1 MGRGN
6 SRYLDE
12 VMSRPQELSSEF
24 VRALQEVVGAGHVLT
39 DDLDAYGTDWT
50 GRFIGS
56 PSVVVRP
63 ATTSEVSQVLQL
75 CSKHN
80 VAVVPQG
87 GNTGLVGGTVADEGH
102 VIVSTRRLNSLG
114 PVDAVSQQ
122 ISVGAGVT
130 VEQVHEAS
138 KIHGL
143 RYAVDFGARGSA
155 TIGGTIAT
163 NAGGINVLRFGST
176 RHQVVGIEAVLP
188 NGDVIEHMAGL
199 MKDNTGYDL
208 ASLMCGSEGTL
219 GIVTAARLRLLPLH
233 STKTTVLLGCD
244 STQEVVNVVQGIR
257 QQFDSLDAAELFYAD
272 GANLVAQ
279 AFNVAIPFTAS
290 VYLLLEFSADVDL
303 ASDIERHLV
312 QSNFSGP
319 SAVAQD
325 ELGRARLWRLREEH
339 TAAISTHG
347 VPHKFDVTVAV
358 SNLPDFI
365 GETRQRI
372 FETHADWTVF
382 IFGHAA
388 DGNMHVN
395 VLGPSATDE
404 LVDEIVLQVVAEFN
418 GSISAEHGIGSAKKK
433 WLSLSR
439 SHNEIAMMKAIKGAI
454 DPQGMMNPNTLF
466 VT

>member
-1 MGRGN
+1 MT
-6 SRYLDE
+6 
-12 VMSRPQELSSEF
+12 SRPQTLSSEF
-24 VRALQEVVGAGHVLT
+24 VESLQQVVGDAHVLT
-39 DDLDAYGTDWT
+39 DDLAGYGTDWT
-50 GRFIGS
+50 GRFIGT

-63 ATTSEVSQVLQL
+63 ANTSEVSHILQL
-75 CSKHN
+75 CSKFN
-80 VAVVPQG
+80 IAVVPQG
-87 GNTGLVGGTVADEGH
+87 GNTGLVGGTLASEGH

-114 PVDAVSQQ
+114 PVDAASQQ
-122 ISVGAGVT
+122 ISVGAGAT
-130 VEQVHEAS
+130 VEQVHEAAKS
-138 KIHGL
+138 HGL

-199 MKDNTGYDL
+199 IKDNTGYDI
-208 ASLMCGSEGTL
+208 ASLLCGSEGTL
-219 GIVTAARLRLLPLH
+219 GIVTAVRLRLLPLH
-233 STKTTVLLGCD
+233 TSRTTVLLGCD
-244 STQEVVNVVQGIR
+244 STEEVVHVVQGIR

-272 GANLVAQ
+272 GANLVAE
-279 AFNVAIPFTAS
+279 AFNVAIPFVAP

-303 ASDIERHLV
+303 ASDIERHLA
-312 QSNFSGP
+312 QSNFAGL

-358 SNLPDFI
+358 SDLPKFI
-365 GETRQRI
+365 VKTRQRI
-372 FETHADWTVF
+372 SETNADWKVF

-395 VLGPSATDE
+395 VLGPTATDE
-404 LVDEIVLQVVAEFN
+404 LVDEVVLQVVAEFK

-439 SHNEIAMMKAIKGAI
+439 SQNEIVMMKAIKGAI

-466 VT
+466 AM

>member
-1 MGRGN
+1 MT
-6 SRYLDE
+6 
-12 VMSRPQELSSEF
+12 SRPQALSSEF
-24 VRALQEVVGAGHVLT
+24 VVSLQQVVGDAHVLT
-39 DDLDAYGTDWT
+39 DDLAGYGTDWT
-50 GRFIGS
+50 GRFIGA

-63 ATTSEVSQVLQL
+63 ANTSEVSHILQL

-80 VAVVPQG
+80 IAVVPQG
-87 GNTGLVGGTVADEGH
+87 GNTGLVGGTLASEGH

-114 PVDAVSQQ
+114 PVDAASQQ

-130 VEQVHEAS
+130 VEQVHEAAKS
-138 KIHGL
+138 HGL

-199 MKDNTGYDL
+199 IKDNTGYDI
-208 ASLMCGSEGTL
+208 ASLLCGSEGTL

-233 STKTTVLLGCD
+233 TSRTTVLLGCD
-244 STQEVVNVVQGIR
+244 STEEVVHVVQRIR
-257 QQFDSLDAAELFYAD
+257 QQFDSLDAAELFYSD
-272 GANLVAQ
+272 GANLVAE
-279 AFNVAIPFTAS
+279 AFNVAIPFVAP

-303 ASDIERHLV
+303 ASDIESHLA
-312 QSNFSGP
+312 QSNFAGL

-325 ELGRARLWRLREEH
+325 ELGRAKLWRLREEH
-339 TAAISTHG
+339 TAAISMHG

-358 SNLPDFI
+358 SDLSEFI
-365 GETRQRI
+365 EKTRQRI
-372 FETHADWTVF
+372 SETNADWTVF

-404 LVDEIVLQVVAEFN
+404 LVDEVVLQVVAEFK

-466 VT
+466 AM

>member
-1 MGRGN
+1 VN
-6 SRYLDE
+6 
-12 VMSRPQELSSEF
+12 LSPEF
-24 VRALQEVVGAGHVLT
+24 VEALRLIVGGNNVLAE
-39 DDLDAYGTDWT
+39 DLASYGTDWT

-56 PSVVVRP
+56 PSLVVRP
-63 ATTSEVSQVLQL
+63 GSTSEVSQVMQL

-87 GNTGLVGGTVADEGH
+87 GNTGLVGGTLADDGQ
-102 VIVSTRRLNSLG
+102 IILSTSRINGIG

-130 VEQVHEAS
+130 VEQVQEAA
-138 KIHGL
+138 KQFGL

-163 NAGGINVLRFGST
+163 NAGGINVLRYGST
-176 RHQVVGIEAVLP
+176 RQQLVGVEAVLP
-188 NGDVIEHMAGL
+188 NGDVFEHMTGL
-199 MKDNTGYDL
+199 LKDNTGYDL
-208 ASLMCGSEGTL
+208 ASLLCGSEGTL
-219 GIVTAARLRLLPLH
+219 GIVTAARLRLVPRR
-233 STKTTVLLGCD
+233 TRRVTVLLGCN
-244 STQEVVNVVQGIR
+244 STEEVVEIVQGMR
-257 QQFDSLDAAELFYAD
+257 QHFDSLDAAELFYAD
-272 GANLVAQ
+272 GANLVAE
-279 AFNVAIPFTAS
+279 AFNVAIPFAAP
-290 VYLLLEFSADVDL
+290 VYLLVEFSADLDL
-303 ASDIERHLV
+303 ASDIERHLA
-312 QSNFSGP
+312 QSNFAGL

-325 ELGRARLWRLREEH
+325 DVGRARLWRLREEH
-339 TAAISTHG
+339 TAAISTNG

-358 SNLPDFI
+358 SDLPEFI
-365 GETRQRI
+365 VKTRQRI
-372 FETHADWTVF
+372 SETNADWTVF

-404 LVDEIVLQVVAEFN
+404 LVDEVVLQVVAEFK

-439 SHNEIAMMKAIKGAI
+439 SQNEIAMMKAIKGAI

-466 VT
+466 AM

>member
-1 MGRGN
+1 
-6 SRYLDE
+6 
-12 VMSRPQELSSEF
+12 

-39 DDLDAYGTDWT
+39 DDLAGYGTDWT

-63 ATTSEVSQVLQL
+63 ANTSEVSHILQL
-75 CSKHN
+75 CLRFN
-80 VAVVPQG
+80 IAVVPQG
-87 GNTGLVGGTVADEGH
+87 GNTGLVGGTLASEGH
-102 VIVSTRRLNSLG
+102 VIVSTLRLNSLG
-114 PVDAVSQQ
+114 PVDAASQQ

-130 VEQVHEAS
+130 VEQVHEAA
-138 KIHGL
+138 KNHGL

-199 MKDNTGYDL
+199 MKDNTGYDI
-208 ASLMCGSEGTL
+208 ASLLCGSEGTL

-233 STKTTVLLGCD
+233 TSRTTVLLGCG
-244 STQEVVNVVQGIR
+244 STEEVVHVVQGIR
-257 QQFDSLDAAELFYAD
+257 QQFDSLDAAELFFID
-272 GANLVAQ
+272 GANLVAE
-279 AFNVAIPFTAS
+279 AFSVAIPFAAP

-303 ASDIERHLV
+303 ASDIEQHLA
-312 QSNFSGP
+312 QSNFSGL

-325 ELGRARLWRLREEH
+325 ELGRVKLWRLREEH
-339 TAAISTHG
+339 TAAISTLG

-358 SNLPDFI
+358 SDLAKFNDVV
-365 GETRQRI
+365 RRRI
-372 FETHADWTVF
+372 AATNSQWTVY

>member
-1 MGRGN
+1 MT
-6 SRYLDE
+6 
-12 VMSRPQELSSEF
+12 SRPQALSSEF
-24 VRALQEVVGAGHVLT
+24 VESLQQVVGDAHVLT
-39 DDLDAYGTDWT
+39 DDLAGYGTDWT
-50 GRFIGS
+50 GRFIGA

-63 ATTSEVSQVLQL
+63 ANTYEVSHILQL

-80 VAVVPQG
+80 IAVVPQG
-87 GNTGLVGGTVADEGH
+87 GNTGLVGGTLASEGH

-114 PVDAVSQQ
+114 PVDATSQQ

-130 VEQVHEAS
+130 VEQVHEAAKS
-138 KIHGL
+138 HGL

-199 MKDNTGYDL
+199 IKDNTGYDI
-208 ASLMCGSEGTL
+208 ASLLCGSEGTL

-233 STKTTVLLGCD
+233 TSRTTVLLGCG
-244 STQEVVNVVQGIR
+244 STEEVVHVVQKIR
-257 QQFDSLDAAELFYAD
+257 QQFDSLDAAELFYED
-272 GANLVAQ
+272 GANLVAE
-279 AFNVAIPFTAS
+279 AFNVAIPFVAP

-303 ASDIERHLV
+303 ASDIESHLA
-312 QSNFSGP
+312 QSNFAGL

-325 ELGRARLWRLREEH
+325 ELGRAKLWRLREEH
-339 TAAISTHG
+339 TAAISMHG

-358 SNLPDFI
+358 SDLPKFI
-365 GETRQRI
+365 GKTRQGI
-372 FETHADWTVF
+372 SETNADWTVF

-404 LVDEIVLQVVAEFN
+404 LVDEVVLQVVADFK

-466 VT
+466 AM

>member
-1 MGRGN
+1 VIG
-6 SRYLDE
+6 E
-12 VMSRPQELSSEF
+12 
-24 VRALQEVVGAGHVLT
+24 AHVLT
-39 DDLDAYGTDWT
+39 DDLAGYGTDWT
-50 GRFIGS
+50 GRFVGA

-63 ATTSEVSQVLQL
+63 ANTSEVSHILQL

-80 VAVVPQG
+80 IAVVPQG
-87 GNTGLVGGTVADEGH
+87 GNTGLVGGTVASEGH

-114 PVDAVSQQ
+114 PVDAASQQ

-130 VEQVHEAS
+130 VEQVHEAAKS
-138 KIHGL
+138 HGL

-199 MKDNTGYDL
+199 IKDNTGYDI
-208 ASLMCGSEGTL
+208 ASLLCGSEGTL

-233 STKTTVLLGCD
+233 TSRTTILLGYG
-244 STQEVVNVVQGIR
+244 STEEVVRVVQKIR
-257 QQFDSLDAAELFYAD
+257 HQFDSLDAAELFYED
-272 GANLVAQ
+272 GANLVAE
-279 AFNVAIPFTAS
+279 AFNVAIPFVAP

-303 ASDIERHLV
+303 ASDIESHLA
-312 QSNFSGP
+312 QSNFAGL

-325 ELGRARLWRLREEH
+325 ELGRAKLWRLREEH
-339 TAAISTHG
+339 TAVISMHG

-358 SNLPDFI
+358 SDLPKFI
-365 GETRQRI
+365 EKTRQGI
-372 FETHADWTVF
+372 SETNADWTVF

-404 LVDEIVLQVVAEFN
+404 LVDEVVLQVVAEFK

-466 VT
+466 AM

>member
-1 MGRGN
+1 
-6 SRYLDE
+6 
-12 VMSRPQELSSEF
+12 
-24 VRALQEVVGAGHVLT
+24 
-39 DDLDAYGTDWT
+39 
-50 GRFIGS
+50 
-56 PSVVVRP
+56 
-63 ATTSEVSQVLQL
+63 
-75 CSKHN
+75 
-80 VAVVPQG
+80 VPQG
-87 GNTGLVGGTVADEGH
+87 GNTGLVGGTLASEGH

-114 PVDAVSQQ
+114 PVDAASQQ

-130 VEQVHEAS
+130 VEQVHEAAKS
-138 KIHGL
+138 HGL

-199 MKDNTGYDL
+199 MKDNTGYDI
-208 ASLMCGSEGTL
+208 ASLLCGSEGTL

-233 STKTTVLLGCD
+233 TSRTTVLLGCD
-244 STQEVVNVVQGIR
+244 STEEVVHVVQRIR

-272 GANLVAQ
+272 GANLVAE
-279 AFNVAIPFTAS
+279 AFNVAIPFVAP

-303 ASDIERHLV
+303 ASDIESHFA
-312 QSNFSGP
+312 QSNFAGL
-319 SAVAQD
+319 SAIAQD
-325 ELGRARLWRLREEH
+325 ELGRSKLWRLREEH

-358 SNLPDFI
+358 SDLPKFI
-365 GETRQRI
+365 VKTRQRI
-372 FETHADWTVF
+372 SETNADWKVF

-404 LVDEIVLQVVAEFN
+404 LVDEVVLQVVAEFK

-466 VT
+466 AM

>member
-1 MGRGN
+1 MTG
-6 SRYLDE
+6 
-12 VMSRPQELSSEF
+12 QENGPNSEF
-24 VRALQEVVGAGHVLT
+24 VDGLQRVVGVDHVLT
-39 DDLDAYGTDWT
+39 SDLNSYGTDWT

-87 GNTGLVGGTVADEGH
+87 GNTGLVGGTVADKGH

-358 SNLPDFI
+358 SDLPDFI

-404 LVDEIVLQVVAEFN
+404 LVDEVVLQVVAEFN

>member
-1 MGRGN
+1 VQVRLGRGN
-6 SRYLDE
+6 SGYLDQ
-12 VMSRPQELSSEF
+12 VSLNPEF
-24 VRALQEVVGAGHVLT
+24 VEALRLIVGGNNVLAE
-39 DDLDAYGTDWT
+39 DLASYGTDWT

-56 PSVVVRP
+56 PSLVVRP
-63 ATTSEVSQVLQL
+63 GSTSEVSQVMHL
-75 CSKHN
+75 CSQHN
-80 VAVVPQG
+80 VAVAPQG
-87 GNTGLVGGTVADEGH
+87 GNTGLVGGTLADDGQ
-102 VIVSTRRLNSLG
+102 IILSTSRIKWIGS
-114 PVDAVSQQ
+114 VDALSQQ

-130 VEQVHEAS
+130 VEQVQEAA
-138 KIHGL
+138 KQFDL

-199 MKDNTGYDL
+199 IKDNTGYDI
-208 ASLMCGSEGTL
+208 ASLLCGSEGTL
-219 GIVTAARLRLLPLH
+219 GIVTAARLRLVPRR
-233 STKTTVLLGCD
+233 TRRVTALLGCD
-244 STQEVVNVVQGIR
+244 STEEVVHVVQRIR

-272 GANLVAQ
+272 GANLVAE
-279 AFNVAIPFTAS
+279 AFNVAIPFVAP

-303 ASDIERHLV
+303 ASDIERHLA
-312 QSNFSGP
+312 QSNFAGL

-358 SNLPDFI
+358 SDLPKFI
-365 GETRQRI
+365 AKTRQRI
-372 FETHADWTVF
+372 SETNADWTVY

-395 VLGPSATDE
+395 VLGPLVTDE
-404 LVDEIVLQVVAEFN
+404 LVDEVVLQVVTEFK

-439 SHNEIAMMKAIKGAI
+439 SQNEIAMMKAIKGAI

-466 VT
+466 AM

>member
-1 MGRGN
+1 VQVRLGRGN
-6 SRYLDE
+6 SGYLDQ
-12 VMSRPQELSSEF
+12 VNLSPEF
-24 VRALQEVVGAGHVLT
+24 VEALRLVVGGNNVLAE
-39 DDLDAYGTDWT
+39 DLASYGTDWT

-56 PSVVVRP
+56 PSLVVRP
-63 ATTSEVSQVLQL
+63 GSTSEVSQVMHL
-75 CSKHN
+75 CSQHN

-87 GNTGLVGGTVADEGH
+87 GNTGLVGGTLADDGQ
-102 VIVSTRRLNSLG
+102 IILSTSRINWIGSI
-114 PVDAVSQQ
+114 DAVSQQ
-122 ISVGAGVT
+122 ISVGAGAT
-130 VEQVHEAS
+130 VEQVQESA
-138 KIHGL
+138 KQFGL

-155 TIGGTIAT
+155 MIGGTIAT
-163 NAGGINVLRFGST
+163 NAGGINVLRYGST
-176 RHQVVGIEAVLP
+176 RQQLVGIEAVLP

-199 MKDNTGYDL
+199 IKDNTGYDI
-208 ASLMCGSEGTL
+208 ASLLCGSEGTL

-233 STKTTVLLGCD
+233 TTRTTVLLGCD
-244 STQEVVNVVQGIR
+244 STEEVVHVVQRIR

-272 GANLVAQ
+272 GADLVAE
-279 AFNVAIPFTAS
+279 AFNVAIPFVAP

-303 ASDIERHLV
+303 ASDIERHLA
-312 QSNFSGP
+312 QSNFAGL

-358 SNLPDFI
+358 SDLPKFI
-365 GETRQRI
+365 VKTRQRI
-372 FETHADWTVF
+372 SETNADWKVF

-404 LVDEIVLQVVAEFN
+404 LVDEVVLQVVAEFK

-439 SHNEIAMMKAIKGAI
+439 SQNEIAMMKAIKGAI

-466 VT
+466 AM

>member
-1 MGRGN
+1 VQVRLGRGN
-6 SRYLDE
+6 SGYLDQ
-12 VMSRPQELSSEF
+12 VNLSPEF
-24 VRALQEVVGAGHVLT
+24 VEALRIIVGGNNVLT
-39 DDLDAYGTDWT
+39 EDLASYGTDWT

-56 PSVVVRP
+56 PSLVVRP
-63 ATTSEVSQVLQL
+63 GSTSEVSQVMHL

-80 VAVVPQG
+80 IAVVPQG
-87 GNTGLVGGTVADEGH
+87 GNTGLVGGTLASEGQ

-114 PVDAVSQQ
+114 PVETASQQ
-122 ISVGAGVT
+122 ISVGAGAT
-130 VEQVHEAS
+130 VEQVHEAADS
-138 KIHGL
+138 HGL

-188 NGDVIEHMAGL
+188 NGEVIEHMAGL
-199 MKDNTGYDL
+199 MKDNTGYDI
-208 ASLMCGSEGTL
+208 ASLLCGSEGTL

-233 STKTTVLLGCD
+233 TSRTTVLLGCN
-244 STQEVVNVVQGIR
+244 STDEVVHVVQGVR

-272 GANLVAQ
+272 GANLVAE
-279 AFNVAIPFTAS
+279 AFNVVIPFVAP

-303 ASDIERHLV
+303 ASDIERHLA
-312 QSNFSGP
+312 QSNFAGL

-325 ELGRARLWRLREEH
+325 ELGRTRLWRLREEH

-358 SNLPDFI
+358 SDLPEFI
-365 GETRQRI
+365 EKTRQRI
-372 FETHADWTVF
+372 SETNTDWTVF

-404 LVDEIVLQVVAEFN
+404 LLDEVVLQVVAEFK

-439 SHNEIAMMKAIKGAI
+439 SQNEIALMKAIKGAI

-466 VT
+466 AN

>member
-1 MGRGN
+1 MN
-6 SRYLDE
+6 
-12 VMSRPQELSSEF
+12 SEF
-24 VRALQEVVGAGHVLT
+24 VEALQRVVGVEHVLT
-39 DDLDAYGTDWT
+39 SDLGSYGTDWT

-56 PSVVVRP
+56 PSAVVRP
-63 ATTSEVSQVLQL
+63 ANTSEVSRILML

-80 VAVVPQG
+80 IAVVPQG

-114 PVDAVSQQ
+114 PVDAASQQ
-122 ISVGAGVT
+122 IFVGAGAT
-130 VEQVHEAS
+130 VEQVHEAAKS
-138 KIHGL
+138 HGM
-143 RYAVDFGARGSA
+143 RYAIDFGARGSA

-199 MKDNTGYDL
+199 IKDNTGYDL
-208 ASLMCGSEGTL
+208 ASLLCGSEGTL

-233 STKTTVLLGCD
+233 TSRTTILLGCD
-244 STQEVVNVVQGIR
+244 STQEAVNVVQGIR
-257 QQFDSLDAAELFYAD
+257 QQFDSLDAAELFFAD

-279 AFNVAIPFTAS
+279 AFKVAIPFAAS

-303 ASDIERHLV
+303 ASDIERHLARA
-312 QSNFSGP
+312 NFAGF

-339 TAAISTHG
+339 TPAISTLG

-358 SNLPDFI
+358 SDLPEFVVQ
-365 GETRQRI
+365 TRQRI
-372 FETHADWTVF
+372 SEMNAEWTVF

-404 LVDEIVLQVVAEFN
+404 LVDEVVLQVVAEFK

-454 DPQGMMNPNTLF
+454 DPQGMMNPNSLF
-466 VT
+466 AN

>member
-1 MGRGN
+1 MT
-6 SRYLDE
+6 
-12 VMSRPQELSSEF
+12 SRPQALSSEF
-24 VRALQEVVGAGHVLT
+24 VESLQQVVGDAHVLT
-39 DDLDAYGTDWT
+39 DDLAGYGTDWT
-50 GRFIGS
+50 GRFIGA

-63 ATTSEVSQVLQL
+63 ANTSEVSHILQL

-80 VAVVPQG
+80 IAVVPQG
-87 GNTGLVGGTVADEGH
+87 GNTGLVGGTLASEGH

-114 PVDAVSQQ
+114 PVDAASRQ
-122 ISVGAGVT
+122 ISVGAGAT
-130 VEQVHEAS
+130 VEQVHEAAKS
-138 KIHGL
+138 HGL

-199 MKDNTGYDL
+199 IKDNTGYDI
-208 ASLMCGSEGTL
+208 ASLLCGSEGTL

-233 STKTTVLLGCD
+233 TSRTTILLGYG
-244 STQEVVNVVQGIR
+244 STEEVVRVVQKIR
-257 QQFDSLDAAELFYAD
+257 HQFDSLDAAELFYED
-272 GANLVAQ
+272 GANLVAE
-279 AFNVAIPFTAS
+279 AFNVAIPFVAP

-303 ASDIERHLV
+303 ASDIESHLA
-312 QSNFSGP
+312 QSNFAGL

-325 ELGRARLWRLREEH
+325 ELGRAKLWRLREEH
-339 TAAISTHG
+339 TAAISMHG

-358 SNLPDFI
+358 SDLPKFI
-365 GETRQRI
+365 EKTRQGI
-372 FETHADWTVF
+372 SETNADWTVY

-395 VLGPSATDE
+395 VLGPSTTDE
-404 LVDEIVLQVVAEFN
+404 LVDEVVLQVVAEFK

-439 SHNEIAMMKAIKGAI
+439 SQNEIAMMKAIKGAI

-466 VT
+466 AM

>member
-1 MGRGN
+1 
-6 SRYLDE
+6 
-12 VMSRPQELSSEF
+12 MSPEF
-24 VRALQEVVGAGHVLT
+24 VEALRLIVGGNNVLAE
-39 DDLDAYGTDWT
+39 DLASYGTDWT
-50 GRFIGS
+50 GRFIGC
-56 PSVVVRP
+56 PSLVVRP
-63 ATTSEVSQVLQL
+63 GSTIEVSQVMHL
-75 CSKHN
+75 CSQHN

-87 GNTGLVGGTVADEGH
+87 GNTGLVGGTLADDGQ
-102 VIVSTRRLNSLG
+102 IILSTSRINWIGS
-114 PVDAVSQQ
+114 VDAVSQQ

-130 VEQVHEAS
+130 VEQVQEAA
-138 KIHGL
+138 KQFGL

-188 NGDVIEHMAGL
+188 NSDVIEHMAGL
-199 MKDNTGYDL
+199 IKDNTGYDI
-208 ASLMCGSEGTL
+208 ASLLCGSEGTL

-233 STKTTVLLGCD
+233 TSRTTVLLGCG
-244 STQEVVNVVQGIR
+244 STEEVVHIVQGIR
-257 QQFDSLDAAELFYAD
+257 QQFNSLDAAELFYAD
-272 GANLVAQ
+272 GANLVAE
-279 AFNVAIPFTAS
+279 AFNVAIPFATP

-303 ASDIERHLV
+303 SSDIERHLART
-312 QSNFSGP
+312 NFSGS

-358 SNLPDFI
+358 SDLGRFI
-365 GETRQRI
+365 VKTRQRI
-372 FETHADWTVF
+372 SETNADWTVY

-404 LVDEIVLQVVAEFN
+404 LVDEAVLQVVAEFK

-454 DPQGMMNPNTLF
+454 DPQGLMNPNTLF
-466 VT
+466 AM

>member
-1 MGRGN
+1 
-6 SRYLDE
+6 
-12 VMSRPQELSSEF
+12 MSPEF
-24 VRALQEVVGAGHVLT
+24 VEALRLIVGGNNVLAE
-39 DDLDAYGTDWT
+39 DLASYGTDWT
-50 GRFIGS
+50 GRFIGC
-56 PSVVVRP
+56 PSFVVRP
-63 ATTSEVSQVLQL
+63 GSTIEVSQVMHL
-75 CSKHN
+75 CSQHN

-87 GNTGLVGGTVADEGH
+87 GNTGLVGGTLADDGQ
-102 VIVSTRRLNSLG
+102 IILSTSRINWIGS
-114 PVDAVSQQ
+114 VDAVSQQ

-130 VEQVHEAS
+130 VEQVQEAA
-138 KIHGL
+138 KQLGL

-199 MKDNTGYDL
+199 IKDNTGYDI
-208 ASLMCGSEGTL
+208 ASLLCGSEGTL

-233 STKTTVLLGCD
+233 TSRTTVLLGCD
-244 STQEVVNVVQGIR
+244 STEEVVHVVQGVR

-272 GANLVAQ
+272 GANLVAE
-279 AFNVAIPFTAS
+279 AFNLAIPFVAP

-303 ASDIERHLV
+303 ASDIERHLA
-312 QSNFSGP
+312 QSNFAGL

-325 ELGRARLWRLREEH
+325 DLGRARLWRLREEH

-358 SNLPDFI
+358 SDLPKFI
-365 GETRQRI
+365 VKTRQRI
-372 FETHADWTVF
+372 SETNADWTAY

-404 LVDEIVLQVVAEFN
+404 LVDEVVLQVVAEFK

-439 SHNEIAMMKAIKGAI
+439 SQNEIALMKAIKGAI
-454 DPQGMMNPNTLF
+454 DPQGLMNPNTLF
-466 VT
+466 VM

>member
-1 MGRGN
+1 MQVRLGRGN
-6 SRYLDE
+6 SGYLDQ
-12 VMSRPQELSSEF
+12 VSLSPEF
-24 VRALQEVVGAGHVLT
+24 VEALRLVVGGNNVLAEG
-39 DDLDAYGTDWT
+39 LASYGTDWT

-56 PSVVVRP
+56 PSLVVRP
-63 ATTSEVSQVLQL
+63 GSTSEVSEVMHL
-75 CSKHN
+75 CSQHN

-87 GNTGLVGGTVADEGH
+87 GNTGLVGGTLADDGQ
-102 VIVSTRRLNSLG
+102 IILSTSRINWIGS
-114 PVDAVSQQ
+114 VDAVSQQ

-130 VEQVHEAS
+130 VEQVQESA
-138 KIHGL
+138 KQFGL

-155 TIGGTIAT
+155 MIGGTIAT
-163 NAGGINVLRFGST
+163 NAGGINVLRYGST
-176 RHQVVGIEAVLP
+176 RQQLVGIEAVLP

-199 MKDNTGYDL
+199 IKDNTGYDIT
-208 ASLMCGSEGTL
+208 SLLCGSEGTL

-233 STKTTVLLGCD
+233 TSRTTVLLGCD
-244 STQEVVNVVQGIR
+244 STEEVVHVVQGVR

-272 GANLVAQ
+272 GANLVAE
-279 AFNVAIPFTAS
+279 AFNVAIPFVAP

-303 ASDIERHLV
+303 ASDIERHLA
-312 QSNFSGP
+312 QSNFAGL

-358 SNLPDFI
+358 SDLPKFI
-365 GETRQRI
+365 VKTRQRI
-372 FETHADWTVF
+372 FETNADWSVF

-395 VLGPSATDE
+395 VMGPTANDE
-404 LVDEIVLQVVAEFN
+404 LVDEVVLQVVADFN

-439 SHNEIAMMKAIKGAI
+439 SQTEIDMMKAIKGAI
-454 DPQGMMNPNTLF
+454 DPQGLMNPNTLF
-466 VT
+466 V

>member
-1 MGRGN
+1 
-6 SRYLDE
+6 
-12 VMSRPQELSSEF
+12 MSPEF
-24 VRALQEVVGAGHVLT
+24 VEALRLIVGGNNVLAE
-39 DDLDAYGTDWT
+39 DLASYGTDWT
-50 GRFIGS
+50 GRFIGC
-56 PSVVVRP
+56 PSLVVRP
-63 ATTSEVSQVLQL
+63 GSTIEVSQVMHL
-75 CSKHN
+75 CSQHN

-87 GNTGLVGGTVADEGH
+87 GNTGLVGGTLADDGQ
-102 VIVSTRRLNSLG
+102 IILSTSRINWIGS
-114 PVDAVSQQ
+114 VDAVSQQ

-130 VEQVHEAS
+130 VEQVQEAA
-138 KIHGL
+138 KQFGL

-188 NGDVIEHMAGL
+188 NSDVIEHMAGL
-199 MKDNTGYDL
+199 IKDNTGYDI
-208 ASLMCGSEGTL
+208 ASLLCGSEGTL

-233 STKTTVLLGCD
+233 TSRTTVLLGCG
-244 STQEVVNVVQGIR
+244 STEEVVHVVQGIR
-257 QQFDSLDAAELFYAD
+257 QQFDSLDAAELFFID
-272 GANLVAQ
+272 GANLVAE
-279 AFNVAIPFTAS
+279 AFSVAIPFAAP
-290 VYLLLEFSADVDL
+290 VYLLVEFSADVDL
-303 ASDIERHLV
+303 SSDIERHLART
-312 QSNFSGP
+312 NFSGS

-358 SNLPDFI
+358 SDLGRFI
-365 GETRQRI
+365 VKTRQRI
-372 FETHADWTVF
+372 SETNADWTVY

-395 VLGPSATDE
+395 VLGPSTTDE
-404 LVDEIVLQVVAEFN
+404 LVDEVVLQVVAEFK

-433 WLSLSR
+433 WLSMSR
-439 SHNEIAMMKAIKGAI
+439 SQNEIAMMKAIKGAI
-454 DPQGMMNPNTLF
+454 DPQGLMNPNTLF

>member
-1 MGRGN
+1 VQVRLGRGN
-6 SRYLDE
+6 SGYLDQ
-12 VMSRPQELSSEF
+12 VSLNPEF
-24 VRALQEVVGAGHVLT
+24 VEALRLIVGGNNVLAE
-39 DDLDAYGTDWT
+39 DLASYGTDWT

-56 PSVVVRP
+56 PSLVVRP
-63 ATTSEVSQVLQL
+63 GSTSEVSQVMHL
-75 CSKHN
+75 CSQHN
-80 VAVVPQG
+80 VAVAPQG
-87 GNTGLVGGTVADEGH
+87 GNTGLVGGTLADDGQ
-102 VIVSTRRLNSLG
+102 IILSTSRIKWIGS
-114 PVDAVSQQ
+114 VDALSQQ

-130 VEQVHEAS
+130 VEQVQEAA
-138 KIHGL
+138 KQFDL

-199 MKDNTGYDL
+199 IKDNTGYDI
-208 ASLMCGSEGTL
+208 ASLLCGSEGTL
-219 GIVTAARLRLLPLH
+219 GIVTAARLRLVPRR
-233 STKTTVLLGCD
+233 TRRVTALLGCD
-244 STQEVVNVVQGIR
+244 STEEVVHVVQEIR

-272 GANLVAQ
+272 GANLVAE
-279 AFNVAIPFTAS
+279 AFNVAIPFVAP

-303 ASDIERHLV
+303 ASDIERHLA
-312 QSNFSGP
+312 QSNFAGL

-358 SNLPDFI
+358 SDLPKFI
-365 GETRQRI
+365 AKTRQRI
-372 FETHADWTVF
+372 SETNADWTVY

-404 LVDEIVLQVVAEFN
+404 LVDEVVLQVVAEFK

-439 SHNEIAMMKAIKGAI
+439 SQKEIAMMKAIKGAL
-454 DPQGMMNPNTLF
+454 DPQGLMNPNTLF
-466 VT
+466 V

>member
-1 MGRGN
+1 MQVRLGRGN
-6 SRYLDE
+6 SGYLDQ
-12 VMSRPQELSSEF
+12 VNLSPEF
-24 VRALQEVVGAGHVLT
+24 VEALRLVVGGNNVLAE
-39 DDLDAYGTDWT
+39 DLASYGTDWT

-56 PSVVVRP
+56 PSLVVRP
-63 ATTSEVSQVLQL
+63 GSKSEVSQVMHL
-75 CSKHN
+75 CSQHN

-87 GNTGLVGGTVADEGH
+87 GNTGLVGGTLADDGQ
-102 VIVSTRRLNSLG
+102 IILSTSRINWIGSI
-114 PVDAVSQQ
+114 DAVSQQ
-122 ISVGAGVT
+122 ISVGAGAT
-130 VEQVHEAS
+130 VEQVQESA
-138 KIHGL
+138 KQFGL

-155 TIGGTIAT
+155 MIGGTIAT
-163 NAGGINVLRFGST
+163 NAGGINVLRYGST
-176 RHQVVGIEAVLP
+176 RQQLVGIEAVLP

-199 MKDNTGYDL
+199 IKDNTGYDI
-208 ASLMCGSEGTL
+208 ASLLCGSEGTL

-233 STKTTVLLGCD
+233 TSRTTVLLGCD
-244 STQEVVNVVQGIR
+244 STEEVVHVVLGVR

-272 GANLVAQ
+272 GANLVAE
-279 AFNVAIPFTAS
+279 AFNVAIPFVAP
-290 VYLLLEFSADVDL
+290 VYLLLEFSAEVDL
-303 ASDIERHLV
+303 ASDIERHLA
-312 QSNFSGP
+312 QSNFAGL

-358 SNLPDFI
+358 SDLPKFI
-365 GETRQRI
+365 VKTRQRI
-372 FETHADWTVF
+372 SETNADWTVY

-404 LVDEIVLQVVAEFN
+404 LVDEVVLQVVAEFK

-439 SHNEIAMMKAIKGAI
+439 SQNEIAMMKAIKGAI
-454 DPQGMMNPNTLF
+454 DPQGLMNPNNLF
-466 VT
+466 AM

>member
-1 MGRGN
+1 
-6 SRYLDE
+6 
-12 VMSRPQELSSEF
+12 MSPEF
-24 VRALQEVVGAGHVLT
+24 VEALRLIVGGNNVLAE
-39 DDLDAYGTDWT
+39 DLASYGTDWT
-50 GRFIGS
+50 GRFIGC
-56 PSVVVRP
+56 PSLVVRP
-63 ATTSEVSQVLQL
+63 GSTIEVSQVMHL
-75 CSKHN
+75 CSQHN

-87 GNTGLVGGTVADEGH
+87 GNTGLVGGTLADDGQ
-102 VIVSTRRLNSLG
+102 IILSTSRINWIGS
-114 PVDAVSQQ
+114 VDAVSQQ

-130 VEQVHEAS
+130 VEQVQEAA
-138 KIHGL
+138 KQFGL

-188 NGDVIEHMAGL
+188 NSDVIEHMAGL
-199 MKDNTGYDL
+199 IKDNTGYDI
-208 ASLMCGSEGTL
+208 ASLLCGSEGTL

-233 STKTTVLLGCD
+233 TSRTTVLLGCG
-244 STQEVVNVVQGIR
+244 STEEVVHIVQGIR
-257 QQFDSLDAAELFYAD
+257 QQFNSLDAAELFYAD
-272 GANLVAQ
+272 GANLVAE
-279 AFNVAIPFTAS
+279 AFNVAIPFATP

-303 ASDIERHLV
+303 SSDIERHLART
-312 QSNFSGP
+312 NFSGS

-339 TAAISTHG
+339 TAAISTYG

-358 SNLPDFI
+358 SDLGRFI
-365 GETRQRI
+365 VKTRQRI
-372 FETHADWTVF
+372 SETNADWTVY

-404 LVDEIVLQVVAEFN
+404 LVDEAVLQVVAEFK

-433 WLSLSR
+433 WLSMSR
-439 SHNEIAMMKAIKGAI
+439 SQNEIAMMKAIKGAI
-454 DPQGMMNPNTLF
+454 DPQGLMNPNTLF
-466 VT
+466 AM

>member
-1 MGRGN
+1 MQVRLGRGN
-6 SRYLDE
+6 SGYLDQ
-12 VMSRPQELSSEF
+12 VSLNPEF
-24 VRALQEVVGAGHVLT
+24 VEALRLIVGGNNVLAE
-39 DDLDAYGTDWT
+39 DLASYGTDWT

-56 PSVVVRP
+56 PSLVVRP
-63 ATTSEVSQVLQL
+63 GSTSEVSQVMHL
-75 CSKHN
+75 CSQHN
-80 VAVVPQG
+80 VAVAPQG
-87 GNTGLVGGTVADEGH
+87 GNTGLVGGTLADDGQ
-102 VIVSTRRLNSLG
+102 IILSTSRIKWIGS
-114 PVDAVSQQ
+114 VDALSQQ

-130 VEQVHEAS
+130 VEQVQEAA
-138 KIHGL
+138 KQFDL

-199 MKDNTGYDL
+199 IKDNTGYDI
-208 ASLMCGSEGTL
+208 ASLLCGSEGTL
-219 GIVTAARLRLLPLH
+219 GIVTAARLRLVPRR
-233 STKTTVLLGCD
+233 TRRVTALLGCD
-244 STQEVVNVVQGIR
+244 STEEVVHVVQEIR

-272 GANLVAQ
+272 GANLVAE
-279 AFNVAIPFTAS
+279 AFNVAIPFVAP

-303 ASDIERHLV
+303 ASDIERHLA
-312 QSNFSGP
+312 QSNFAGL

-325 ELGRARLWRLREEH
+325 ELGRSKLWRLREEH

-358 SNLPDFI
+358 SDLAKFNNEI
-365 GETRQRI
+365 RRRI
-372 FETHADWTVF
+372 AATNSQWTVF

-395 VLGPSATDE
+395 VLGPTANDE
-404 LVDEIVLQVVAEFN
+404 FVDEVVLQVVAGFR

-439 SHNEIAMMKAIKGAI
+439 SQTEIDMMKAIKGAI
-454 DPQGMMNPNTLF
+454 DPQGLMNPNTLF
-466 VT
+466 V

>member
-1 MGRGN
+1 MT
-6 SRYLDE
+6 
-12 VMSRPQELSSEF
+12 SRPQTLSSEF
-24 VRALQEVVGAGHVLT
+24 VESLQQVVGDAHVLT
-39 DDLDAYGTDWT
+39 DDLAGYGTDWT
-50 GRFIGS
+50 GRFIGA

-63 ATTSEVSQVLQL
+63 ANTSEVSHILQL

-80 VAVVPQG
+80 IAVVPQG
-87 GNTGLVGGTVADEGH
+87 GNTGLVGGTLASEGH

-114 PVDAVSQQ
+114 PVDAASQQ

-130 VEQVHEAS
+130 VEQVHEAAKS
-138 KIHGL
+138 HGL
-143 RYAVDFGARGSA
+143 RYAVDFGARGTA

-199 MKDNTGYDL
+199 IKDNTGYDI
-208 ASLMCGSEGTL
+208 ASLLCGSEGTL

-233 STKTTVLLGCD
+233 TSRTTILLGYG
-244 STQEVVNVVQGIR
+244 STEEVVRVVQKIR
-257 QQFDSLDAAELFYAD
+257 HQFDSLDAAELFYED
-272 GANLVAQ
+272 GANLVAE
-279 AFNVAIPFTAS
+279 AFNVAIPFVAP

-303 ASDIERHLV
+303 ASDIESHLA
-312 QSNFSGP
+312 QSNFAGL

-325 ELGRARLWRLREEH
+325 ELGRAKLWRLREEH
-339 TAAISTHG
+339 TAAISMHG

-358 SNLPDFI
+358 SDLPKFI
-365 GETRQRI
+365 EKTRQGI
-372 FETHADWTVF
+372 SETNADWTVF

-404 LVDEIVLQVVAEFN
+404 LVDEVVLQVVAEFK

-439 SHNEIAMMKAIKGAI
+439 SQNEIAMMKAIKGAI

-466 VT
+466 AM

>member
-1 MGRGN
+1 MQVRLGRGN
-6 SRYLDE
+6 SGYLDQ
-12 VMSRPQELSSEF
+12 VNLSPEF
-24 VRALQEVVGAGHVLT
+24 VEALRLVVGGNNVLAE
-39 DDLDAYGTDWT
+39 DLASYGTDWT

-56 PSVVVRP
+56 PSLVVRP
-63 ATTSEVSQVLQL
+63 GSTSEVSQVMHL
-75 CSKHN
+75 CSQHN

-87 GNTGLVGGTVADEGH
+87 GNTGLVGGTLADDGQ
-102 VIVSTRRLNSLG
+102 IILSTSRINWIGSI
-114 PVDAVSQQ
+114 DAVSQQ
-122 ISVGAGVT
+122 ISVGAGAT
-130 VEQVHEAS
+130 VEQVQESA
-138 KIHGL
+138 KQFGL

-155 TIGGTIAT
+155 MIGGTIAT
-163 NAGGINVLRFGST
+163 NAGGINVLRYGST
-176 RHQVVGIEAVLP
+176 RQQLVGIEAVLP

-199 MKDNTGYDL
+199 IKDNTGYDI
-208 ASLMCGSEGTL
+208 ASLLCGSEGTL

-233 STKTTVLLGCD
+233 TSRTTVLLGCD
-244 STQEVVNVVQGIR
+244 STEEVVHVVLGVR

-272 GANLVAQ
+272 GANLVAE
-279 AFNVAIPFTAS
+279 AFNVAIPFVAP
-290 VYLLLEFSADVDL
+290 VYLLLEFSAEVDL
-303 ASDIERHLV
+303 ASDIERHLA
-312 QSNFSGP
+312 QSNFAGL

-358 SNLPDFI
+358 SDLPKFI
-365 GETRQRI
+365 VKTRQRI
-372 FETHADWTVF
+372 SETNADWTVY

-404 LVDEIVLQVVAEFN
+404 LVDEVVLQVVAEFK

-439 SHNEIAMMKAIKGAI
+439 SQNEIAMMKAIKGAI
-454 DPQGMMNPNTLF
+454 DPQGLMNPNNLF
-466 VT
+466 AM

>member
-1 MGRGN
+1 M
-6 SRYLDE
+6 
-12 VMSRPQELSSEF
+12 
-24 VRALQEVVGAGHVLT
+24 RALQEVVGAGHVLT
-39 DDLDAYGTDWT
+39 DDLAGYGTDWT

-63 ATTSEVSQVLQL
+63 ANTSEVSHILQL
-75 CSKHN
+75 CLRFN
-80 VAVVPQG
+80 IAVVPQG
-87 GNTGLVGGTVADEGH
+87 GNTGLVGGTLASEGH
-102 VIVSTRRLNSLG
+102 VIVSTLRLNSLG
-114 PVDAVSQQ
+114 PVDAASQQ

-130 VEQVHEAS
+130 VEQVHEAA
-138 KIHGL
+138 KNHGL

-199 MKDNTGYDL
+199 MKDNTGYDI
-208 ASLMCGSEGTL
+208 ASLLCGSEGTL

-233 STKTTVLLGCD
+233 TSRTTVLLGCG
-244 STQEVVNVVQGIR
+244 STEEVVHVVQGIR
-257 QQFDSLDAAELFYAD
+257 QQFDSLDAAELFFID
-272 GANLVAQ
+272 GANLVAE
-279 AFNVAIPFTAS
+279 AFSVAIPFAAP

-303 ASDIERHLV
+303 ASDIEQHLA
-312 QSNFSGP
+312 QSNFSGL

-325 ELGRARLWRLREEH
+325 ELGRVKLWRLREEH
-339 TAAISTHG
+339 TAAISTLG

-358 SNLPDFI
+358 SDLAKFNDVV
-365 GETRQRI
+365 RRRI
-372 FETHADWTVF
+372 AATNSQWTVY

>member
-1 MGRGN
+1 MT
-6 SRYLDE
+6 
-12 VMSRPQELSSEF
+12 SRPQTLSSEF
-24 VRALQEVVGAGHVLT
+24 VESLQQVVGDAHVLT
-39 DDLDAYGTDWT
+39 DDLAGYGTDWT
-50 GRFIGS
+50 GRFIGT

-63 ATTSEVSQVLQL
+63 ANTSEVSHILQL

-80 VAVVPQG
+80 IAVVPQG
-87 GNTGLVGGTVADEGH
+87 GNTGLVGGTLASEGH

-114 PVDAVSQQ
+114 PVDAASQQ

-130 VEQVHEAS
+130 VEQVHEAAKS
-138 KIHGL
+138 HGL

-199 MKDNTGYDL
+199 IKDNTGYDI
-208 ASLMCGSEGTL
+208 ASLLCGSEGTL
-219 GIVTAARLRLLPLH
+219 GIVTTARLRLLPLH
-233 STKTTVLLGCD
+233 TSRTTVLLGCD
-244 STQEVVNVVQGIR
+244 STEEVVHVVQGIR

-272 GANLVAQ
+272 GANLVAK
-279 AFNVAIPFTAS
+279 AFNVAIPFVAP

-303 ASDIERHLV
+303 ALDIESHLA
-312 QSNFSGP
+312 QSNFAGL

-325 ELGRARLWRLREEH
+325 DLGRARLWRLREEH

-358 SNLPDFI
+358 SDLPKFI
-365 GETRQRI
+365 VKTRQRI
-372 FETHADWTVF
+372 SETNEDWKVF

-404 LVDEIVLQVVAEFN
+404 LVDEVVLQVVAEFK

-439 SHNEIAMMKAIKGAI
+439 SQNEIAMMKAIKGAI

-466 VT
+466 AM

>member
-1 MGRGN
+1 VSLN
-6 SRYLDE
+6 
-12 VMSRPQELSSEF
+12 PEF
-24 VRALQEVVGAGHVLT
+24 VEALRLIVGGNNVLAE
-39 DDLDAYGTDWT
+39 DLASYGTDWT

-56 PSVVVRP
+56 PSLVVRP
-63 ATTSEVSQVLQL
+63 GSTSEVSEVMHL
-75 CSKHN
+75 CSQHN

-87 GNTGLVGGTVADEGH
+87 GNTGLVGGTLADDGQ
-102 VIVSTRRLNSLG
+102 IILSTSRINWIGSI
-114 PVDAVSQQ
+114 DAVSQQ
-122 ISVGAGVT
+122 ISVGAGAT
-130 VEQVHEAS
+130 VEQVQESA
-138 KIHGL
+138 KQFGL

-155 TIGGTIAT
+155 MIGGTIAT
-163 NAGGINVLRFGST
+163 NAGGINVLRYGST
-176 RHQVVGIEAVLP
+176 RQQLVGIEAVLP

-199 MKDNTGYDL
+199 IKDNTGYDI
-208 ASLMCGSEGTL
+208 ASLLCGSEGTL

-233 STKTTVLLGCD
+233 TSRTTVLLGCD
-244 STQEVVNVVQGIR
+244 STEEVVHVVQGVR

-272 GANLVAQ
+272 GANLVAE
-279 AFNVAIPFTAS
+279 AFNVAIPFVAP

-303 ASDIERHLV
+303 ASDIERHLA
-312 QSNFSGP
+312 QSNFAGL

-339 TAAISTHG
+339 TVAISTLG

-358 SNLPDFI
+358 SDLPKFI
-365 GETRQRI
+365 KRTHQRI
-372 FETHADWTVF
+372 SETNADWTVF

-404 LVDEIVLQVVAEFN
+404 LVDEVVLQVVAEFK

-439 SHNEIAMMKAIKGAI
+439 SQNEIAMMKAIKGAI
-454 DPQGMMNPNTLF
+454 DPQGLMNPNNLF
-466 VT
+466 AM

>member
-1 MGRGN
+1 MQVRLGRGN
-6 SRYLDE
+6 SGYLDQ
-12 VMSRPQELSSEF
+12 VNLSPEF
-24 VRALQEVVGAGHVLT
+24 VEALRLVVGGNNVLAE
-39 DDLDAYGTDWT
+39 DLASYGTDWT

-56 PSVVVRP
+56 PSLVVRP
-63 ATTSEVSQVLQL
+63 GSTSEVSQVMHL
-75 CSKHN
+75 CSQHN

-87 GNTGLVGGTVADEGH
+87 GNTGLVGGTLADDGQ
-102 VIVSTRRLNSLG
+102 IILSTSRINWIGSI
-114 PVDAVSQQ
+114 DAVSQQ
-122 ISVGAGVT
+122 ISVGAGAT
-130 VEQVHEAS
+130 VEQVQESA
-138 KIHGL
+138 KQFGL

-155 TIGGTIAT
+155 MIGGTIAT
-163 NAGGINVLRFGST
+163 NAGGINVLRYGST
-176 RHQVVGIEAVLP
+176 RQQLVGIEAVLP

-199 MKDNTGYDL
+199 IKDNTGYDI
-208 ASLMCGSEGTL
+208 ASLLCGSEGTL

-233 STKTTVLLGCD
+233 TTRTTVLLGCD
-244 STQEVVNVVQGIR
+244 STEEVVHVVQRIR

-272 GANLVAQ
+272 GADLVAE
-279 AFNVAIPFTAS
+279 AFNVAIPFVAP

-303 ASDIERHLV
+303 ASDIERHLA
-312 QSNFSGP
+312 QSNFAGL

-358 SNLPDFI
+358 SDLPKFI
-365 GETRQRI
+365 VKTRQRI
-372 FETHADWTVF
+372 SETNADWKVF

-404 LVDEIVLQVVAEFN
+404 LVDEVVLQVVAEFK

-439 SHNEIAMMKAIKGAI
+439 SQNEIAMMKAIKGAI

-466 VT
+466 AM

>member
-1 MGRGN
+1 MLVRLGRGN
-6 SRYLDE
+6 SGYLDQ
-12 VMSRPQELSSEF
+12 VNMSPEF
-24 VRALQEVVGAGHVLT
+24 VEALRLIVGGNNVLAE
-39 DDLDAYGTDWT
+39 DLASYGTDWT
-50 GRFIGS
+50 GRFIGC
-56 PSVVVRP
+56 PSLVVRP
-63 ATTSEVSQVLQL
+63 GSTIEVSQVMHL
-75 CSKHN
+75 CSQHN

-87 GNTGLVGGTVADEGH
+87 GNTGLVGGTLADDGQ
-102 VIVSTRRLNSLG
+102 IILSTSRINWIGS
-114 PVDAVSQQ
+114 VDVVSQQ
-122 ISVGAGVT
+122 ISVGGGVT
-130 VEQVHEAS
+130 VEQVQEAA
-138 KIHGL
+138 KQFGL

-176 RHQVVGIEAVLP
+176 RHQVVGVEAVLP
-188 NGDVIEHMAGL
+188 NSDVIEHMAGL
-199 MKDNTGYDL
+199 IKDNTGYDI
-208 ASLMCGSEGTL
+208 ASLLCGSEGTL

-233 STKTTVLLGCD
+233 TSRTTVLLGCG
-244 STQEVVNVVQGIR
+244 STEEVVHIVQGIR

-272 GANLVAQ
+272 GANLVAE
-279 AFNVAIPFTAS
+279 AFNVAIPFVAP

-303 ASDIERHLV
+303 ALDIERHLA
-312 QSNFSGP
+312 QSNFAGL

-358 SNLPDFI
+358 SDWPEFI
-365 GETRQRI
+365 VKTRQRI
-372 FETHADWTVF
+372 SETNADWTVY

-404 LVDEIVLQVVAEFN
+404 LVDEVVLQVVAEFK

-439 SHNEIAMMKAIKGAI
+439 SQNEIAMMRAIKGAI
-454 DPQGMMNPNTLF
+454 DPQGLMNPNTLF
-466 VT
+466 AM

>member
-1 MGRGN
+1 MT
-6 SRYLDE
+6 
-12 VMSRPQELSSEF
+12 SRPQALSSEF
-24 VRALQEVVGAGHVLT
+24 VESLQQVVGDAHVLT
-39 DDLDAYGTDWT
+39 DDLAGYGTDWT
-50 GRFIGS
+50 GRFIGA

-63 ATTSEVSQVLQL
+63 ANTSEVSHILQL
-75 CSKHN
+75 CSKFN
-80 VAVVPQG
+80 IAVVPQG
-87 GNTGLVGGTVADEGH
+87 GNTGLVGGTLASEGH
-102 VIVSTRRLNSLG
+102 VIVSTQRLNSLG
-114 PVDAVSQQ
+114 PVDAASQQ

-130 VEQVHEAS
+130 VEQVHEAAKS
-138 KIHGL
+138 HGL

-199 MKDNTGYDL
+199 IKDNTGYDI
-208 ASLMCGSEGTL
+208 ASLLCGSEGTL

-233 STKTTVLLGCD
+233 TSRTTILLGYG
-244 STQEVVNVVQGIR
+244 STEEVVHIVQGIR
-257 QQFDSLDAAELFYAD
+257 QQFDSLDAAELFYED
-272 GANLVAQ
+272 GANLVAE
-279 AFNVAIPFTAS
+279 AFNVAIPFVAP

-303 ASDIERHLV
+303 ASDIESHLA
-312 QSNFSGP
+312 QSNFAGL

-325 ELGRARLWRLREEH
+325 ELGRAKLWRLREEH
-339 TAAISTHG
+339 TAAISMHG

-358 SNLPDFI
+358 SDLPKFI
-365 GETRQRI
+365 EKTRQGI
-372 FETHADWTVF
+372 SETNADWTVF

-404 LVDEIVLQVVAEFN
+404 LVDEVVLQVVAEFK

-466 VT
+466 AM

>member
-1 MGRGN
+1 MQVRLGRGN
-6 SRYLDE
+6 SGYLDQ
-12 VMSRPQELSSEF
+12 VNLSPEF
-24 VRALQEVVGAGHVLT
+24 VEALRLIVGGNNVLAE
-39 DDLDAYGTDWT
+39 DLASYGTDWT

-56 PSVVVRP
+56 PSLVVRP
-63 ATTSEVSQVLQL
+63 GSTSEVSQVMQL

-87 GNTGLVGGTVADEGH
+87 GNTGLVGGTLADDGQ
-102 VIVSTRRLNSLG
+102 IILSTSRINWIGS
-114 PVDAVSQQ
+114 VDAVSQQ

-130 VEQVHEAS
+130 VEQVQEAA
-138 KIHGL
+138 KQFGL

-163 NAGGINVLRFGST
+163 NAGGINVLRYGST
-176 RHQVVGIEAVLP
+176 RQQLVGVEAVLP
-188 NGDVIEHMAGL
+188 NGDVFEHMTGL
-199 MKDNTGYDL
+199 LKDNTGYDL
-208 ASLMCGSEGTL
+208 ASLLCGSEGTL
-219 GIVTAARLRLLPLH
+219 GIVTAARLRLVPRR
-233 STKTTVLLGCD
+233 TRRVTVLLGCN
-244 STQEVVNVVQGIR
+244 STEEVVEIVQGMR

-272 GANLVAQ
+272 GANLVAE
-279 AFNVAIPFTAS
+279 AFNMAIPFAAP
-290 VYLLLEFSADVDL
+290 VYLLVEFSADFDL
-303 ASDIERHLV
+303 TSDIERHLA
-312 QSNFSGP
+312 QSNLAGL

-325 ELGRARLWRLREEH
+325 DLGRARLWRLREEH

-358 SNLPDFI
+358 SDLPNFI
-365 GETRQRI
+365 VKTRQRI
-372 FETHADWTVF
+372 FETNADWSVF

-404 LVDEIVLQVVAEFN
+404 LVDEVVLQVVAEFK

-439 SHNEIAMMKAIKGAI
+439 SQNEIAMMKAIKGAI

-466 VT
+466 AM

>member
-1 MGRGN
+1 MT
-6 SRYLDE
+6 
-12 VMSRPQELSSEF
+12 SRPQTLSSEF
-24 VRALQEVVGAGHVLT
+24 VASLQQVVGEAHVLT
-39 DDLDAYGTDWT
+39 DDLAGYGTDWT
-50 GRFIGS
+50 GRFIGT

-63 ATTSEVSQVLQL
+63 ANTSEVSHILQL
-75 CSKHN
+75 CSKFN
-80 VAVVPQG
+80 IAVVPQG
-87 GNTGLVGGTVADEGH
+87 GNTGLVGGTLASEGH

-114 PVDAVSQQ
+114 PVDAASQQ

-130 VEQVHEAS
+130 VEQVHEAAKS
-138 KIHGL
+138 HGL

-199 MKDNTGYDL
+199 IKDNTGYDI
-208 ASLMCGSEGTL
+208 ASLLCGSEGTL
-219 GIVTAARLRLLPLH
+219 GIVSAARLRLLPLH
-233 STKTTVLLGCD
+233 ASRTTVLLGCD
-244 STQEVVNVVQGIR
+244 STEEVVHVVQRIR

-272 GANLVAQ
+272 GANLVAK
-279 AFNVAIPFTAS
+279 AFNVAIPFVAP

-303 ASDIERHLV
+303 ASDIERHLAE
-312 QSNFSGP
+312 SNFVGL

-358 SNLPDFI
+358 SDLPKFI
-365 GETRQRI
+365 VKTRQRI
-372 FETHADWTVF
+372 SETNAVWKAF

-404 LVDEIVLQVVAEFN
+404 LVDEVVLQVVAEFK

-439 SHNEIAMMKAIKGAI
+439 TQNEIAMMKAIKGAI

-466 VT
+466 AM

>member
-1 MGRGN
+1 
-6 SRYLDE
+6 
-12 VMSRPQELSSEF
+12 MSRPQELSSEF

>member
-1 MGRGN
+1 
-6 SRYLDE
+6 
-12 VMSRPQELSSEF
+12 VTSRPQELSSEF
-24 VRALQEVVGAGHVLT
+24 VRVLQEVVGAGHVLT
-39 DDLDAYGTDWT
+39 DDLAGYGTDWT

-63 ATTSEVSQVLQL
+63 ANTSEVSHILQL

-80 VAVVPQG
+80 IAVVPQG
-87 GNTGLVGGTVADEGH
+87 GNTGLVGGTLASEGH

-114 PVDAVSQQ
+114 PVDAASQQ

-130 VEQVHEAS
+130 VEQVHEAAKS
-138 KIHGL
+138 HGL

-199 MKDNTGYDL
+199 IKDNTGYDI
-208 ASLMCGSEGTL
+208 ASLLCGSEGTL

-233 STKTTVLLGCD
+233 TSRTTILLGYG
-244 STQEVVNVVQGIR
+244 STEEVVRVVQKIR
-257 QQFDSLDAAELFYAD
+257 HQFDSLDAAELFYED
-272 GANLVAQ
+272 GANLVVE
-279 AFNVAIPFTAS
+279 AFNVAIPFVAP

-303 ASDIERHLV
+303 ASDIESHLA
-312 QSNFSGP
+312 QSNFAGL

-325 ELGRARLWRLREEH
+325 ELGRAKLWRLREEH
-339 TAAISTHG
+339 TAAISMHG

-358 SNLPDFI
+358 SDLPKFI
-365 GETRQRI
+365 EKTRQGI
-372 FETHADWTVF
+372 SETNADWTVF

-404 LVDEIVLQVVAEFN
+404 LVDEVVLQVVAEFK

-433 WLSLSR
+433 WMSLSR
-439 SHNEIAMMKAIKGAI
+439 SQIEIETMKAIKRAI
-454 DPQGMMNPNTLF
+454 DPKGLMNPNALF
-466 VT
+466 ES

>member
-1 MGRGN
+1 MQVRLGRGN
-6 SRYLDE
+6 SGYLDQ
-12 VMSRPQELSSEF
+12 VNLSPEF
-24 VRALQEVVGAGHVLT
+24 VEALRLVVGGNNVLAE
-39 DDLDAYGTDWT
+39 DLASYGTDWT

-56 PSVVVRP
+56 PSLVVRP
-63 ATTSEVSQVLQL
+63 GSTSEVSQVMHL
-75 CSKHN
+75 CSQHN

-87 GNTGLVGGTVADEGH
+87 GNTGLVGGTLADDGQ
-102 VIVSTRRLNSLG
+102 IILSTSRINGIG
-114 PVDAVSQQ
+114 PVDAASQQ

-130 VEQVHEAS
+130 VEQVQEAA
-138 KIHGL
+138 KQFDL

-155 TIGGTIAT
+155 TIGGTIGT
-163 NAGGINVLRFGST
+163 NAGGINVLRYGST
-176 RHQVVGIEAVLP
+176 RQQLVGIEAVLP

-199 MKDNTGYDL
+199 IKDNTGYDI
-208 ASLMCGSEGTL
+208 ASLLCGSEGTL

-233 STKTTVLLGCD
+233 TSRTTVLLGCD
-244 STQEVVNVVQGIR
+244 STEEVVHVVQGVR

-272 GANLVAQ
+272 GANLVAE
-279 AFNVAIPFTAS
+279 AFNLAIPFVAPM
-290 VYLLLEFSADVDL
+290 YLLLEFSADVDL
-303 ASDIERHLV
+303 ASDIERHLA
-312 QSNFSGP
+312 QSNFAGL

-325 ELGRARLWRLREEH
+325 DLGRARLWRLREEH

-358 SNLPDFI
+358 SDLPEFI
-365 GETRQRI
+365 VKTRQRI
-372 FETHADWTVF
+372 SETNADWTVF

-404 LVDEIVLQVVAEFN
+404 LVDEVVLQVVAEFK

-439 SHNEIAMMKAIKGAI
+439 SQNEIAMMKAIKGAI
-454 DPQGMMNPNTLF
+454 DPQGLMNPNNLF
-466 VT
+466 AM